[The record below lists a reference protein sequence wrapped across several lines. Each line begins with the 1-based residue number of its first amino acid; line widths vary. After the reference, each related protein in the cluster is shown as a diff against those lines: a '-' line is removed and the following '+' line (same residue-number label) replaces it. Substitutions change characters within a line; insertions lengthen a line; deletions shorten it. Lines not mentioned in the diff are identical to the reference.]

1 MTIEKRT
8 LGRTGFAVSELGLG
22 TWPLAGAGPS
32 NSYGE
37 MSASQAFSVL
47 DAYVSAGGNL
57 IDTARVYNRAETFI
71 GQYLRQSG
79 NRGRL
84 VISSKTVGG
93 STAAN
98 IDQIVTDVEAS
109 LRELGTDY
117 LDLYFLHYPAEEP
130 ELIEASLEAL
140 LRLKEQ
146 GKIRA
151 IGASIR
157 GPNVTEETQ
166 ALCSAYISTGH
177 VDVIQVIYSILRQQN
192 LRAVEEAAARDVGV
206 IVRTALESGLLT
218 GAYAPGHVFA
228 ETDHRAR
235 YDRQKLDY
243 VLRASEQ
250 LRGLAIEPP
259 YEHLAQVATRFA
271 LAAPG
276 TSSLIMGA
284 QSAAEVEMNVA
295 TLELP
300 PLSERVTEQLHERY
314 GAMTAHANFD

>member
-206 IVRTALESGLLT
+206 IVPDRPREWPADRGVRARSRIRRDRPPGPLRSAEARLRVTSERAAPRPRDRAAVRASGTGRDAVRASRFWDLESDHGC
-218 GAYAPGHVFA
+218 A
-228 ETDHRAR
+228 ERR
-235 YDRQKLDY
+235 
-243 VLRASEQ
+243 
-250 LRGLAIEPP
+250 RG
-259 YEHLAQVATRFA
+259 
-271 LAAPG
+271 
-276 TSSLIMGA
+276 
-284 QSAAEVEMNVA
+284 
-295 TLELP
+295 
-300 PLSERVTEQLHERY
+300 
-314 GAMTAHANFD
+314 